1 MLTKCPIT
9 LGSLVQPA
17 TKPTESQLQ
26 MYKKSQFFFTA
37 GELQGDFQANSE
49 LNQYLSDS
57 ETSQDHVF
65 SRP

>member
-1 MLTKCPIT
+1 MSYYAWLTGPAGNKTNGISVPDVQEIT
-9 LGSLVQPA
+9 VFL
-17 TKPTESQLQ
+17 
-26 MYKKSQFFFTA
+26 FTA

-49 LNQYLSDS
+49 LNQYLSDF